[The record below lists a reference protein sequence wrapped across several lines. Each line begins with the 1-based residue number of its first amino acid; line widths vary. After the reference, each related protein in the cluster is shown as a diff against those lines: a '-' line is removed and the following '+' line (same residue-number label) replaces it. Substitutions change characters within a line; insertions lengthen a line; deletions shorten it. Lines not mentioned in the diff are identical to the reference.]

1 VTGTLLCVGLVLVS
15 AGIVALLDVA
25 RVNERLASISSP
37 RPRWNRNPAAYRW
50 ASAAYYRCVGALF
63 VAMGAFLL
71 GAGLRA

>member
-1 VTGTLLCVGLVLVS
+1 VIGTLLCVGLVLVS

-50 ASAAYYRCVGALF
+50 AGAAFIVSGAVCL
-63 VAMGAFLL
+63 ALGMGAWP
-71 GAGLRA
+71 

>member
-1 VTGTLLCVGLVLVS
+1 VVIVGLIIVIVGFVLVLNLGRAADS
-15 AGIVALLDVA
+15 FAAMA
-25 RVNERLASISSP
+25 RGLP
-37 RPRWNRNPAAYRW
+37 GWMTWPWT